1 MGYLFGL
8 LMRFVSWIGDL
19 ATSVGRFFEYL
30 FFRGLEVAGQIFTV
44 DRWISRALFQMSWPV
59 RWFFSLFAGTQE
71 SENLIARWVAWV
83 LWPFFY
89 VVDRLDRLGS
99 PREGS
104 FSDREFH
111 DDEQLVNKR
120 LDKDIQ
126 KNVVAHKLAQSW
138 VSRLGR
144 IVQAP
149 FVGVAD
155 FFWQLLTTRRAGLWI
170 WSMPLILI
178 AGLLAGVFFTQN
190 GQDPRFVAR
199 YEAAL
204 SDAIKV
210 GDSDKIKLY
219 RLKLAQLGSSTV
231 RGEYQ
236 MALAMSE
243 RGEVAE
249 AYELM
254 KKLAPEDQIGFEG
267 AHYWIAVSLVEGKLD
282 VPAPQSLHLALKHVE
297 LLKVRMGEG
306 SEVRLLEGLAY
317 ARLGRIP
324 AAINSLT
331 PIASS
336 NLVASFL
343 LMEIYNTE
351 GQREQ
356 ARAQAFNVHR
366 KLTQAIDQ
374 GQELTDDQRR
384 WQTAATKIIGDVQLA
399 AESVEQ
405 WYLANP
411 TSVEARV
418 NRTRLLLQQVNDWFR
433 SPDAATL
440 SATKEKLIQATASV
454 PTEQAGMLS
463 TVSSILYQQKKQN
476 PIIETLY
483 QELLADP
490 QLSGIVVEA
499 FGSMAAVDQD
509 WNTAEALF
517 QRATTVSPDWG
528 NAWNNWAYVISAAFP
543 ERLDEA
549 LRHVDRAIQLNPDN
563 PDYHET
569 RGMINYKLRNYEEA
583 ISDLE
588 IAANGINEL
597 KSVHAALADSH
608 RRLGNP
614 KAAEIYEQ
622 QISRRRN

>member
-1 MGYLFGL
+1 MGFLLGLFL
-8 LMRFVSWIGDL
+8 RFVSWIADS
-19 ATSVGRFFEYL
+19 AASIGRIFEYW
-30 FFRGLEVAGQIFTV
+30 FFRGLEVAGQIFAI
-44 DRWISRALFQMSWPV
+44 DRWIGHALFQMSSPF
-59 RWFFSLFAGTQE
+59 RWFFSLFSGTQE
-71 SENLIARWVAWV
+71 SENFIARCVAWV
-83 LWPFFY
+83 LWPFHY

-104 FSDREFH
+104 FSDRSFR
-111 DDEQLVNKR
+111 DDEQLVKKR

-126 KNVVAHKLAQSW
+126 KNVVAQKLAQSW
-138 VSRLGR
+138 VSRFGR

-155 FFWQLLTTRRAGLWI
+155 FFWQLLTTRRAGLWF

-178 AGLLAGVFFTQN
+178 VGLLAGIFFTQN

-210 GDSDKIKLY
+210 GDPEKIKLY

-236 MALAMSE
+236 LALAMFE

-267 AHYWIAVSLVEGKLD
+267 AHYWIAVSLIEGKLD
-282 VPAPQSLHLALKHVE
+282 EPAPKSLHLALKHLE
-297 LLKVRMGEG
+297 LLKVRMGEE
-306 SEVRLLEGLAY
+306 SEIQLLEGLAY

-324 AAINSLT
+324 AAINALT
-331 PIASS
+331 PIANS

-343 LMEIYNTE
+343 LMEIYNAE
-351 GQREQ
+351 GQHNQAREQ
-356 ARAQAFNVHR
+356 AISVQR

-384 WQTAATKIIGDVQLA
+384 WQTAATKIIGDAKLA

-405 WYLANP
+405 WYRANP

-440 SATKEKLIQATASV
+440 STTKEKLIQATASV
-454 PTEQAGMLS
+454 PMEQAGMLS
-463 TVSSILYQQKKQN
+463 AVSSILYQQKKQN
-476 PIIETLY
+476 PVIETLY

-490 QLSGIVVEA
+490 QLSGIIVEA
-499 FGSMAAVDQD
+499 FGTMAAVDQD

-517 QRATTVSPDWG
+517 QRSTTANPDWG
-528 NAWNNWAYVISAAFP
+528 NAWNNWAYVISASFP
-543 ERLDEA
+543 DRLDEA
-549 LRHVDRAIQLNPDN
+549 LRHVDRAIQIDPDN

-569 RGMINYKLRNYEEA
+569 RGMINYKLRNYEAA

-588 IAANGINEL
+588 IAANGVNQLE
-597 KSVHAALADSH
+597 SVHAALADSH

-622 QISRRRN
+622 QTSRRRN